1 MCQNH
6 SHHDHN
12 HDHSH
17 DHNHAHPHND
27 HSVSD
32 NTDVI
37 TDPTKTN
44 ESDRRIIFSKTNV
57 LQENDIF
64 SERIKGYLDAHN
76 VFSLNIMSSP
86 GAGKTTILENTIK
99 HLSDKIDISVIE
111 GDQYTDND
119 ANRIKS
125 LNVQAVQINTGNGC
139 HLESFSVY
147 NALKKIKLQN
157 SGILFIENVGNLVC
171 PAMFNIGEDVKVV
184 VISTTEGVDKPLK
197 YPAVFALSDICIIN
211 KTDLLPYLNIDI
223 NELESNIRKINSN
236 IKIFKVSCTK
246 EDGLDKWYE
255 YITKCQK
262 SSVI

>member
-64 SERIKGYLDAHN
+64 SERIKG
-76 VFSLNIMSSP
+76 
-86 GAGKTTILENTIK
+86 
-99 HLSDKIDISVIE
+99 
-111 GDQYTDND
+111 
-119 ANRIKS
+119 
-125 LNVQAVQINTGNGC
+125 
-139 HLESFSVY
+139 
-147 NALKKIKLQN
+147 
-157 SGILFIENVGNLVC
+157 
-171 PAMFNIGEDVKVV
+171 
-184 VISTTEGVDKPLK
+184 
-197 YPAVFALSDICIIN
+197 
-211 KTDLLPYLNIDI
+211 
-223 NELESNIRKINSN
+223 
-236 IKIFKVSCTK
+236 
-246 EDGLDKWYE
+246 
-255 YITKCQK
+255 
-262 SSVI
+262 